1 MKDYGSS
8 QIKVLK
14 GLEAVR
20 KRPGMYIGNTEDG
33 TGLHHMAFE
42 VVDNSIDEAMAGYCS
57 RIEVTMHADK
67 SVTVTDDGRGIPVE
81 MHEGEGRSA
90 AEVIMTVLHAGG
102 KFDDNAY
109 KISGGLHGVGVSV
122 VNALS
127 ETLVMEIHRG
137 GKSYRQEYK
146 KGFPASE
153 LTVTGE
159 SDKTGTYIT
168 FLPDKDVFVENDFH
182 YDVLANRLRELSF
195 LNDGI
200 RIDLIDEITGQKD
213 TFCYEGGLTEFVAR
227 LNNKKNTLH
236 QDIIDIRTEKNGLEL
251 KLAMQWDDSYQE
263 STFCFTNNI
272 PQKDG
277 GTHLTG
283 FRAALTRTVNSYMEK
298 NNMLAKE
305 RVTIAGEDTREGL
318 TTVLAIRMRDPKF
331 SSQTK
336 EKLVSG
342 EVKALVEN
350 VVAERLGDFLLEN
363 PATAKSI
370 CAKVS
375 DASRAREAARRA
387 RELTR
392 KKNALD
398 VAGLT
403 GKLSDCQERD
413 PALSELFL
421 VEGESAG
428 GSARSGRDRRYQ
440 AVLPLKGKILNVEK
454 ARLERILSSTEIAS
468 LITALGCGIG
478 KEEYNPDKLRYHKVI
493 IMTDADVD
501 GAHIRTLLLTFF
513 YRNYEDLIRR
523 GHVYIAQPPLYLI
536 KKGDSSVYVQSD
548 EQRDRFLLDMA
559 LDDARVEAGQGLV
572 IEGDV
577 LKKYGEAYT
586 SMKQAKERLSKRLHP
601 QVVDFMCLGHDLP
614 LEPDRDF
621 AQDAREWLAKLKEY
635 MKEKEPNTIVSGEI
649 AEEGI
654 VLSLN
659 QHGVGTDRTY
669 GKEIFLSEDYKR
681 VDSYDKQ
688 VDFGGSAVAQV
699 REHKT
704 EVSCLSAAVEWILE
718 RAKGKVEIKRF
729 KGLGEMNPEQLGET
743 TMEREA
749 RTLCQMQLEDDVS
762 TSAIFSVLMG
772 EKVEPRRE
780 FIEENALLVENI
792 DI

>member
-42 VVDNSIDEAMAGYCS
+42 VVDNSIDEAMAGHCS

-81 MHEGEGRSA
+81 MHEGEGRPA

-137 GKSYRQEYK
+137 GKGYRQEYR
-146 KGFPASE
+146 KGVPASE
-153 LTVTGE
+153 LAVTGD
-159 SDKTGTYIT
+159 SDRTGTSIT
-168 FLPDKDVFVENDFH
+168 FLPDSEVFTENDFH

-200 RIDLIDEITGQKD
+200 SIDLIDEITGQKD
-213 TFCYEGGLTEFVAR
+213 TFCYEGGLTEFVSR
-227 LNNKKNTLH
+227 LNLKKNTLH
-236 QDIIDIRTEKNGLEL
+236 QDIIDIRTERNGLEL

-283 FRAALTRTVNSYMEK
+283 FRAALTRTINGHMER

-350 VVAERLGDFLLEN
+350 VVADRLGAFLLEN

-370 CAKVS
+370 CSKVAE
-375 DASRAREAARRA
+375 ASRAREAARKA

-454 ARLERILSSTEIAS
+454 ARLEKILSSTEIAS

-478 KEEYNPDKLRYHKVI
+478 KDEYDPDKLRYHKVI

-536 KKGDSSVYVQSD
+536 RKGDSSVYVQSD

-559 LDDARVEAGQGLV
+559 LDDARVEASHGLV
-572 IEGDV
+572 IEGEA
-577 LKKYGEAYT
+577 LKGYGEAYT
-586 SMKQAKERLSKRLHP
+586 SMRQAKERLGRRFHP
-601 QVVDFMCLGHDLP
+601 QVVDFMCQSDELP
-614 LEPDRDF
+614 ADPERDF
-621 AQDAREWLAKLKEY
+621 TADAGEWLAKLKEY
-635 MKEKEPNTIVSGEI
+635 MEEKEPNTAISGEI
-649 AEEGI
+649 KEDGI
-654 VLSLN
+654 VLSLT
-659 QHGVGTDRTY
+659 QHGVGTDKVY
-669 GKEIFLSEDYKR
+669 NKELFLSEDYKL
-681 VDSYDKQ
+681 VNSYDRQ
-688 VDFGGSAVAQV
+688 VDLGTSAVAQV
-699 REHKT
+699 REHKA

-792 DI
+792 DV